1 VERAE
6 TPLLIP
12 YLLVPVCHALSV
24 VEFSSPAS
32 WPRCASLSTTP
43 PNTVVA
49 VAVRHRVPT
58 DHWPSGFA
66 APAPKSRPLA
76 EPELAFRNQT
86 SILEEVRRSAAVEI
100 GSSEGGKTCRRN
112 GSGPWAVSVHL
123 SLIVSSPSCIGTFLG
138 HLSESLQLSGLLI
151 GWGTFLRGLLLISFF
166 FVFLFWTNWS
176 GRFRNGNRSGSN

>member
-1 VERAE
+1 MA
-6 TPLLIP
+6 PLRQPLH
-12 YLLVPVCHALSV
+12 YTAQHGGRGGG
-24 VEFSSPAS
+24 SP
-32 WPRCASLSTTP
+32 PI
-43 PNTVVA
+43 
-49 VAVRHRVPT
+49 PT

-138 HLSESLQLSGLLI
+138 HLSENLQLSGLLI

-166 FVFLFWTNWS
+166 FRFLVLDKLE
-176 GRFRNGNRSGSN
+176 RQV